1 MARKQ
6 GRQGSIYYDKSRKK
20 WRAQIYERNYQT
32 GKYTKKT
39 RSFDTESEARQYV
52 DAIMYQSSN
61 SIYIKNNGI
70 PLSQLMRANI
80 QRKLDTNLISENQYG
95 RVLKTIKLIEKST
108 ISNKKIDEITGD
120 EIQDYLNSIK
130 HYSNSYIKKIYEQFN
145 QSFKY
150 AINRSYIYKNPMNDV
165 VRPKSKKKDK
175 IVRALTVEEQ
185 QEFTEYLININPL
198 EYTYKNVFLVQM
210 YMGLRVGEVLAL
222 KSTDI
227 DLQHNI
233 IKIDKTLTTDING
246 KVVVGFSTK
255 TSAGNRELP
264 IPEYLR
270 PHIMEQMSISKDN
283 ENKQL
288 FLSKNG
294 NLVDNRNVNRML
306 KKTLKELLNITDIS
320 THSLR
325 HTYGTRC
332 IEAGMSAV
340 ALQRLMGHN
349 DVSVTLNT
357 YTSVFNRY
365 KEAELEKVNN
375 YYLTNNLM
383 PSQNTLSIQ
392 NGIRI
397 N

>member
-1 MARKQ
+1 MEDGKEGINIMARKE
-6 GRQGSIYYDKSRKK
+6 GRQGSIYYDKNRKK
-20 WRAQIYERNYQT
+20 WRGQIYERNFQT
-32 GKYTKKT
+32 GKYTKKI
-39 RSFDTESEARQYV
+39 RSFDTELEARQYV
-52 DAIMYQSSN
+52 DSIMYQSSN

-70 PLSQLMRANI
+70 PLCQLMRANV

-95 RVLKTIKLIEKST
+95 RVLKTIKVIEKSI
-108 ISNKKIDEITGD
+108 ISNKKIDELTSD

-130 HYSNSYIKKIYEQFN
+130 HYSNSDIKKIYEQFT

-150 AINRSYIYKNPMNDV
+150 AINRNYIYKNPMNEV
-165 VRPKSKKKDK
+165 IRPKSSKKDK

-185 QEFTEYLININPL
+185 KIFTEYLINLNPINFP
-198 EYTYKNVFLVQM
+198 YKNVFLIQM
-210 YMGLRVGEVLAL
+210 YLGLRIGEALAL

-227 DLQHNI
+227 DLKHNL
-233 IKIDKTLTTDING
+233 IKVEKTLTTDKDG
-246 KVVVGFSTK
+246 KIIMGISTK

-270 PHIMEQMSISKDN
+270 PHIIEQITISSDN

-288 FLSKNG
+288 FLSKKG
-294 NLVDNRNVNRML
+294 NLIDNRNVNRIL
-306 KKTLKELLNITDIS
+306 KKTLKEILNITDIS
-320 THSLR
+320 SHSLR

-357 YTSVFNRY
+357 YTSVFNKY
-365 KEAELEKVNN
+365 KEAEIEKVNS
-375 YYLTNNLM
+375 YYLNNNLL
-383 PSQNTLSIQ
+383 PT
-392 NGIRI
+392 
-397 N
+397 

>member
-1 MARKQ
+1 MARKE
-6 GRQGSIYYDKSRKK
+6 GRQGSIYYDKNRKK
-20 WRAQIYERNYQT
+20 WRGQIYERNFQT
-32 GKYTKKT
+32 GKYTKKI
-39 RSFDTESEARQYV
+39 RSFDTELEARQYV
-52 DAIMYQSSN
+52 DSIMYQSSN

-70 PLSQLMRANI
+70 PLCQLMRANV

-95 RVLKTIKLIEKST
+95 RVLKTIKVIEKSI
-108 ISNKKIDEITGD
+108 ISNKKIDELTSD

-130 HYSNSYIKKIYEQFN
+130 HYSNSYIKKIYEQFT

-150 AINRSYIYKNPMNDV
+150 AINRNYIYKNPMNEV
-165 VRPKSKKKDK
+165 IRPKSSKKDK

-185 QEFTEYLININPL
+185 KIFTEYLINLNPINFP
-198 EYTYKNVFLVQM
+198 YKNVFLIQM
-210 YMGLRVGEVLAL
+210 YLGLRIGEALAL

-227 DLQHNI
+227 DLKHNL
-233 IKIDKTLTTDING
+233 IKVEKTLTTDKDG
-246 KVVVGFSTK
+246 KIIMGISTK

-270 PHIMEQMSISKDN
+270 PHIIEQIFISKDN

-288 FLSKNG
+288 FLSKKG
-294 NLVDNRNVNRML
+294 NLIDNRNVNRIL
-306 KKTLKELLNITDIS
+306 KKTLKEILNITDIS
-320 THSLR
+320 SHSLR

-357 YTSVFNRY
+357 YTSVFNKY
-365 KEAELEKVNN
+365 KEAEIEKVNS
-375 YYLTNNLM
+375 YYLNNNLL
-383 PSQNTLSIQ
+383 PT
-392 NGIRI
+392 
-397 N
+397 